1 MYPTKMEANGN
12 IYNINS
18 DFRIALA
25 CLRALNDSEISDTE
39 RFYAIETL
47 LLGSDVREEDEL
59 IIKDKIA
66 LYLRCGKEEN
76 ISDEEVDMDYI
87 QDYDEITTSI
97 RSCYFNLDVEKMD
110 YLHWWEFNKLIK
122 GLSSD
127 CLLNRIRDIRNIDL
141 RDIKDKKEREKII
154 KAKKQV
160 ALKKQQP
167 KQNDDEK
174 QSQDDFYRLLNGGK

>member
-12 IYNINS
+12 IYNINT
-18 DFRIALA
+18 DFRVALA
-25 CLRALNDSEISDTE
+25 CIKALNDEEISDLE

-47 LLGSDVREEDEL
+47 LLGSNVKEEDEL
-59 IIKDKIA
+59 VLKEKIA
-66 LYLRCGKEEN
+66 IYLRCGEEKN
-76 ISDEEVDMDYI
+76 VADSEVDMDYL

-97 RSCYFNLDVEKMD
+97 RSCYYNLNVDKMD

-122 GLSSD
+122 GLSTD

-141 RDIKDKKEREKII
+141 RDIKDKKERERII
-154 KAKKQV
+154 RAKKQV

-167 KQNDDEK
+167 KQNEEEK
-174 QSQDDFYRLLNGGK
+174 QSQDDFYRLLNGGE